1 MAVQTYIIREERD
14 RRFAL
19 VAVQRANIGM
29 QIRISKPTR
38 SDTQNA
44 AIHACLTDIAA
55 QLAWPPPPR
64 NDGEF
69 HDLTWWKRRLTLG
82 WLIETKQEKE
92 IIQSLDEE
100 EFAFLLPHTSD
111 LNTEQCAA
119 LREWIYAFGAT
130 NGVKFKEPK
139 RDPDPPPREDDR

>member
-14 RRFAL
+14 RRFAMT
-19 VAVQRANIGM
+19 AVYKAPFGM
-29 QIRISKPTR
+29 QVRISKPTR
-38 SDTQNA
+38 TDIQNA
-44 AIHACLTDIAA
+44 AIHACLTDIAK

-64 NDGEF
+64 NDGEL
-69 HDLTWWKRRLTLG
+69 HDLVWWKRRCTLG

-92 IIQSLDEE
+92 LVESLEGD

-111 LNTEQCAA
+111 LNVEQCAA

-139 RDPDPPPREDDR
+139 REEPPPRESDR